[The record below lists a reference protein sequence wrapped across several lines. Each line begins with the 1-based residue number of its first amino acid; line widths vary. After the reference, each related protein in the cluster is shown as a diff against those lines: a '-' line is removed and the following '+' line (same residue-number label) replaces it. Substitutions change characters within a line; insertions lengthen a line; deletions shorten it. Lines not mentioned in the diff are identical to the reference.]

1 MLNTMNRFKGIGRN
15 LKVVSF
21 SSKKLTDLGFQ
32 FKYGDMQK
40 GAIETCC
47 EKELIPLFSEKEK
60 HACQWRELVEEI
72 KGLSILISI
81 YFWK

>member
-40 GAIETCC
+40 GAIETCR

-60 HACQWRELVEEI
+60 HACQWRELEEEI
-72 KGLSILISI
+72 NGLSILISI